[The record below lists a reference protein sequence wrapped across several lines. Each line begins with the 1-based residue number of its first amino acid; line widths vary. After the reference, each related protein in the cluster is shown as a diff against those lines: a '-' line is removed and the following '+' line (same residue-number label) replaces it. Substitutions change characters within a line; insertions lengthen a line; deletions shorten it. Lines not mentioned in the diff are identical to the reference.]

1 MFLKGSYPQ
10 KRLQDFSKAV
20 KSILCQH
27 FAKQLFPSNLREI
40 SAKDDES
47 SLMML
52 HFVFVFQLKQGRLG
66 TWVRSGI

>member
-27 FAKQLFPSNLREI
+27 FAKQLFLSNLREI
-40 SAKDDES
+40 SAKDDDDPFCICVT
-47 SLMML
+47 MKTRTYRD
-52 HFVFVFQLKQGRLG
+52 VG
-66 TWVRSGI
+66 TL